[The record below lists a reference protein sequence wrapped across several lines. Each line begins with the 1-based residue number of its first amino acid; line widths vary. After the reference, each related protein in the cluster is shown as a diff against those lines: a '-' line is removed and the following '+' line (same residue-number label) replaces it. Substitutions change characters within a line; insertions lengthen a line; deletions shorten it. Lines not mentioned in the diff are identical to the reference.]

1 MRDSEFDF
9 ICSLVYQRSRIC
21 LGPDKKQLV
30 SARLG
35 KRLRAHNLPTI
46 TDYCR
51 LLQGPGSEQELED
64 LIDVISTN
72 HTFFFR
78 EGAHFDFL
86 RRVVVPEMSA
96 RAEAERWGTFRVWS
110 AACSSGEEAY
120 SIGITLSE
128 CLPDWPWQIH
138 CTDIS
143 HRILEKAKACTYK
156 DEAVSKVPR
165 DVVSRHFMRGFGPQ
179 EGNVRVKPAIRGRV
193 SFQQMNLLTGE
204 PEVQEPF
211 QVIFCRNVM
220 IYFDRDTQEELVS
233 RLTRRLVVGGYL
245 FVGHAESLTNIKHGL
260 KSIQPAV
267 YRRVDAR

>member
-1 MRDSEFDF
+1 MRDSEFEF
-9 ICSLVYQRSRIC
+9 IRTLVYQRSRIC

-35 KRLRAHNLPTI
+35 KRLRAHNLPTV

-51 LLQGPGSEQELED
+51 LLQEPGSEQELED

-78 EGAHFDFL
+78 ENAHFEFL
-86 RRVVVPEMSA
+86 RSVVIPEMSA
-96 RAEAERWGTFRVWS
+96 RARAEHWSTFNIWS

-120 SIGITLSE
+120 SIGITLAES
-128 CLPDWPWQIH
+128 LRDWPWHIH

-143 HRILEKAKACTYK
+143 HRILAKAQAATYK
-156 DEAVSKVPR
+156 DETVSKVAK
-165 DVVSRHFMRGFGPQ
+165 DVVDRHFMRGFGPQ
-179 EGNVRVKPAIRGRV
+179 EGFVRVKSPIRQRV
-193 SFQQMNLLTGE
+193 SFQQLNLLTGE
-204 PEVQEPF
+204 AEVQEPF

-220 IYFDRDTQEELVS
+220 IYFDRETQEELVS

-245 FVGHAESLTNIKHGL
+245 FTGHAESLTNIKHTL
-260 KSIQPAV
+260 KLVKPAV
-267 YRRVDAR
+267 YKRMAPN